1 MAKAQLR
8 SSWAI
13 RITLI
18 NETKLQSERRVSASE
33 RSVETIRATPEA
45 AAAVAIAATAN
56 SHDSVQFRILRT

>member
-8 SSWAI
+8 SSWTI

-33 RSVETIRATPEA
+33 RSVETIRVAPEA
-45 AAAVAIAATAN
+45 TAAVAVAAN
-56 SHDSVQFRILRT
+56 SHDSVQFRVLRT

>member
-45 AAAVAIAATAN
+45 AAAAN
-56 SHDSVQFRILRT
+56 SHDSVQFRVLRT